1 MNGREERHEVDHRR
15 ADGKEAIMY
24 NYILVPLDGSGR
36 AEAILPHV
44 EELAKR
50 YDAQVILLQVV
61 EALPLH
67 TEPEGVA
74 RALGQQELERH
85 TEQAL
90 SYLVAVQEKFR
101 AKDIDAR
108 TVIYYGPVVQAI
120 IRAAEC
126 ECADLIAM
134 ASHGRTGMSQVF
146 YGSVAAG
153 VLHRVDRPL
162 LLVRARGAE

>member
-1 MNGREERHEVDHRR
+1 
-15 ADGKEAIMY
+15 MY
-24 NYILVPLDGSGR
+24 NYILVPLDGSER

-61 EALPLH
+61 ETVPLH
-67 TEPEGVA
+67 TGPEGTAVA
-74 RALGQQELERH
+74 LEQHELERH

-90 SYLVAVQEKFR
+90 SYLTTVQEEFR

-108 TVIYYGPVVQAI
+108 TSIYYGSVVQAI

-134 ASHGRTGMSQVF
+134 ASHGRSGMSQVF

-162 LLVRARGAE
+162 LLVRSRGSE